1 MAMTRWLLSALLLAG
16 SAVAASAAGGN
27 PADMPPAGLSIDRV
41 VILMRH
47 GVRPPTKA
55 QPMPVGIATDPW
67 PSWPVKAGWLTPNG
81 TRAVGRIGTWD
92 AMRLRKLGVL
102 PAQGCPAKGTVR
114 VVADSDQRTIATAD
128 AWLTAVAADC
138 GIVNEHK
145 PQDEPDPVFNAIEEK
160 LAPFD
165 PAIADKAVAA
175 VVGPNGIGALEKAS
189 RPLLA
194 RLDKI
199 LCGKAVGT
207 CGVGHEPTI
216 VEPAAVGQRP
226 GLGGALDRASTA
238 AQILLLEYADGK
250 SMNDVGWGR
259 ATAADVSAFSV
270 FHALEFRILARP
282 AYIARANLAGILPIV
297 RSGLD
302 GPARVT
308 IISGHDTNIAN
319 MGGLLGIHWQVPGL
333 AADDPSPGGAIV
345 IERLSDKKGKAYV
358 RALYRSQTLSQIR
371 SGAALAPD
379 APYRAV
385 LPIPGCTALAIQGLC
400 TLADFQAKIGTAI
413 H

>member
-1 MAMTRWLLSALLLAG
+1 MTRRLLFALLLAG

-27 PADMPPAGLSIDRV
+27 PADTPPAGLSVDRV

-55 QPMPVGIATDPW
+55 QPMPVGVATDPW
-67 PSWPVKAGWLTPNG
+67 PSWPVNPGWLTPNG
-81 TRAVGRIGTWD
+81 TRAVGRIGAWD
-92 AMRLRKLGVL
+92 AARLRKLGVL
-102 PAQGCPAKGTVR
+102 PAQGCPAKAAVR

-128 AWLTAVAADC
+128 AWMAAVAADC
-138 GIVNEHK
+138 GIVNAHK
-145 PQDEPDPVFNAIEEK
+145 PQGETDPVFNAIEEK

-165 PAIADKAVAA
+165 PTIADKAVAA
-175 VVGPNGIGALEKAS
+175 AIGPGGIAALEKAH

-199 LCGKAVGT
+199 LCGQAAST
-207 CGVGHEPTI
+207 CGVGREPTT
-216 VEPAAVGQRP
+216 VEPAAVGKRP
-226 GLGGALDRASTA
+226 GLEGALDRASTA
-238 AQILLLEYADGK
+238 AQILLLEFADGK
-250 SMNDVGWGR
+250 PMSDVGWGR
-259 ATAADVSAFSV
+259 ATAADVSAFSA
-270 FHALEFRILARP
+270 FHALEFRVLARP
-282 AYIARANLAGILPIV
+282 AYVARANLAGILPIV

-345 IERLSDKKGKAYV
+345 IERLSDKRGKTYV
-358 RALYRSQTLSQIR
+358 RALYRSQTLAQIR

-385 LPIPGCTALAIQGLC
+385 LPIPGCAALGIKGLC
-400 TLADFQAKIGTAI
+400 TFADLEAKIGAASR
-413 H
+413 